1 LKIKRVELNFPLV
14 YYLGVWARLIPLIL
28 VSGAHTLS
36 AETVSDRLD
45 RLESDIS
52 KVKTL
57 LQELTNGDRDKL
69 DPPPPEPTKTIGES
83 YVIRSGDSYWSIAR
97 RYKTSV
103 TALLETNPGIN
114 PNRLTIGAGIT
125 IPSRKGAQNPSTT
138 TRTYRVKSG
147 DILGRISINH
157 GIPLQQLLSANP
169 GLNPQ
174 ILKIGTILKIP
185 RTNLK
190 PLVSPSGQ
198 IQRTQPSDSDHLKS
212 SQVKEIKNRNLG
224 GGDLKKPRLVVIE
237 ENLRFSE
244 IAERYETTV
253 TDLNKLNQRDLS
265 PQQMIKSGSQLY
277 ILSR

>member
-1 LKIKRVELNFPLV
+1 M
-14 YYLGVWARLIPLIL
+14 
-28 VSGAHTLS
+28 LS
-36 AETVSDRLD
+36 AETISDRLD
-45 RLESDIS
+45 HLESDVS
-52 KVKTL
+52 KIKSL
-57 LQELTNGDRDKL
+57 LEDLTSGDL
-69 DPPPPEPTKTIGES
+69 DERGALPQKPTKTSGQF

-103 TALLETNPGIN
+103 TALLETNPGID
-114 PNRLTIGAGIT
+114 PNRLTIGTKIT
-125 IPSRKGAQNPSTT
+125 IPSRKRVQKPSTA

-190 PLVSPSGQ
+190 PLASPSGQ
-198 IQRTQPSDSDHLKS
+198 IQRTQPSDSDHLKT
-212 SQVKEIKNRNLG
+212 SQVKEIKNRKLG
-224 GGDLKKPRLVVIE
+224 GDNLKKPRLVVIE

>member
-1 LKIKRVELNFPLV
+1 
-14 YYLGVWARLIPLIL
+14 
-28 VSGAHTLS
+28 
-36 AETVSDRLD
+36 
-45 RLESDIS
+45 
-52 KVKTL
+52 
-57 LQELTNGDRDKL
+57 
-69 DPPPPEPTKTIGES
+69 
-83 YVIRSGDSYWSIAR
+83 
-97 RYKTSV
+97 
-103 TALLETNPGIN
+103 
-114 PNRLTIGAGIT
+114 
-125 IPSRKGAQNPSTT
+125 
-138 TRTYRVKSG
+138 
-147 DILGRISINH
+147 ILGRISINH

-190 PLVSPSGQ
+190 PLASPSGQ
-198 IQRTQPSDSDHLKS
+198 IQQTQPSDSDHLKT
-212 SQVKEIKNRNLG
+212 SQVKEIKNRKLG
-224 GGDLKKPRLVVIE
+224 GYDLKTPRLVVIE

>member
-1 LKIKRVELNFPLV
+1 M
-14 YYLGVWARLIPLIL
+14 WACLIPLIL

-57 LQELTNGDRDKL
+57 LQELTNGARDKL
-69 DPPPPEPTKTIGES
+69 DPLPPQPTKTIGES

-103 TALLETNPGIN
+103 IALLETNPGIN
-114 PNRLTIGAGIT
+114 PHRLTIGAGIT

-157 GIPLQQLLSANP
+157 GIPLQQLLSVNP

-185 RTNLK
+185 RTNLE
-190 PLVSPSGQ
+190 PLASPSGQ
-198 IQRTQPSDSDHLKS
+198 IQRTQPSDSDHLKT
-212 SQVKEIKNRNLG
+212 SQVKEIKNRKLG
-224 GGDLKKPRLVVIE
+224 EDELKKPRLVVIE

>member
-1 LKIKRVELNFPLV
+1 M
-14 YYLGVWARLIPLIL
+14 WARLIPLIL

-103 TALLETNPGIN
+103 IALLETNPGIN
-114 PNRLTIGAGIT
+114 PNRLRIGAGIT

-185 RTNLK
+185 RTKLK
-190 PLVSPSGQ
+190 PLATPSGQ
-198 IQRTQPSDSDHLKS
+198 IQQTQPSDSDHLKT
-212 SQVKEIKNRNLG
+212 SQVKEIKNRKLG
-224 GGDLKKPRLVVIE
+224 GDDLKKPRLVVIE

>member
-1 LKIKRVELNFPLV
+1 
-14 YYLGVWARLIPLIL
+14 VWARLIPLIL

-103 TALLETNPGIN
+103 IALLETNPGIN

-190 PLVSPSGQ
+190 PLASPSGQ
-198 IQRTQPSDSDHLKS
+198 IQQTQPSDSDHLKT
-212 SQVKEIKNRNLG
+212 SQVKEIKNRKLG
-224 GGDLKKPRLVVIE
+224 GDDLKKPRLVVIE

>member
-1 LKIKRVELNFPLV
+1 M
-14 YYLGVWARLIPLIL
+14 
-28 VSGAHTLS
+28 LS
-36 AETVSDRLD
+36 AETISDRLD
-45 RLESDIS
+45 HLESDVS
-52 KVKTL
+52 KIKSL
-57 LQELTNGDRDKL
+57 LAELTSGSLDERDS
-69 DPPPPEPTKTIGES
+69 PPQKPTKTSGQF

-103 TALLETNPGIN
+103 TALLETNPGID
-114 PNRLTIGAGIT
+114 PNRLTIGTKIT
-125 IPSRKGAQNPSTT
+125 IPSRKRVQKPSTA

-185 RTNLK
+185 RSNLK
-190 PLVSPSGQ
+190 PLASPSGQ
-198 IQRTQPSDSDHLKS
+198 IQRTQPSVSDHLKTS
-212 SQVKEIKNRNLG
+212 KVKEIKNHKLRG
-224 GGDLKKPRLVVIE
+224 DDLKKPRLVVIE

-253 TDLNKLNQRDLS
+253 TDLNKLNRRDLS

>member
-1 LKIKRVELNFPLV
+1 MKIKRVELNFPLV
-14 YYLGVWARLIPLIL
+14 YYLGVWAPLIPLIL

-185 RTNLK
+185 RTKLK
-190 PLVSPSGQ
+190 PLASPSGQ
-198 IQRTQPSDSDHLKS
+198 IQQIQPSDSDHLKT
-212 SQVKEIKNRNLG
+212 SQVKEIKNRKLG
-224 GGDLKKPRLVVIE
+224 GDDLKKPRLVVIE